1 MINKFSNLDKNKDTT
16 KDNDNLKYKG
26 DYLNVVSYKEYDIV
40 EEPSMVIIVPYLR
53 DEGYILLRHE
63 FVPTY
68 QYFYK
73 DVDQYKDI
81 THFLTCISGTVEKG
95 EDIKNTVRRELY
107 EEAGVVLSNLYDI
120 EISKSLFLSKG
131 NVAQYHICFMELRY
145 NDYRVTQPK
154 TDGSKEEAVSNTIQ
168 VSLGDLDELR
178 THDLIT
184 EYVLTK
190 FRLDNNIK

>member
-16 KDNDNLKYKG
+16 KKDDNLKYKG
-26 DYLNVVSYKEYDIV
+26 DYLNIVSYKEYEIV
-40 EEPSMVIIVPYLR
+40 EEPDMVIIVPYLR

-63 FVPTY
+63 FIPTY
-68 QYFYK
+68 QYYYK
-73 DVDQYKDI
+73 DIDQYKDI
-81 THFLTCISGTVEKG
+81 TNFLTCISGTVEKG
-95 EDIKNTVRRELY
+95 EDIKNTIRRELF
-107 EEAGVVLSNLYDI
+107 EEAGVVLSNVYDI
-120 EISKSLFLSKG
+120 EISKTLFLNKG
-131 NVAQYHICFMELRY
+131 NVARYHICFMELRY

-154 TDGSKEEAVSNTIQ
+154 TDGSKEEAISKTIQ